1 LRFVKKK
8 IIPFFGEIMPK
19 PSIEVIKKM
28 YQDAF
33 TIRRFEEKAVEQYR
47 LGNIRGYVHA
57 YIGEEAIAVATIS
70 ACRPDDY
77 ITSTHR
83 GHGHAIA
90 KGADPKYMYAEL
102 FGKSTGYCKGRGGSM
117 HITNMAQGNLGA
129 NGIVGG
135 GIPIAVGAAMAI
147 RQKKGDQVV
156 LCFFGDG
163 SVNIGAFHESLNMA
177 AIYHLPVIFIL
188 ENNQYAVSTPI
199 AIMTLIKNLALRAES
214 YGMPGITLDGND
226 AVKLYQEM
234 DEPIRRARKGEGPT
248 LVECMTYRH
257 GGHHINDPGAY
268 MPRDEMEK
276 WKSRDP
282 LILLE
287 KNLQAAGIKENEIK
301 EIQQKVEKRLD
312 AAIQFGLTSPE
323 PSPQEFLTEIAD

>member
-323 PSPQEFLTEIAD
+323 PSPQEFLTEIAE

>member
-156 LCFFGDG
+156 LCFFSDG

-323 PSPQEFLTEIAD
+323 PSPQEFLTEIAE